1 MATTAATGTV
11 STSVPQ
17 KKKKNRPNPARRKAS
32 HVKGLDVKATS
43 DDQPKS
49 NSVPPTK
56 AAISSQ
62 QLPST
67 TTVQSRAPTVASKPA
82 AKKPRLKQTPKTI
95 PGVKSSTVTSKP
107 PISPTPS
114 ALMATPAVDTTSG
127 LIGCAASAFTLLG
140 AGLWRDIA
148 GPSAAIL
155 SVRTAK
161 LCFDN
166 FSDELIAHLHAG
178 TYNAPEALDILRR
191 TTLVYASAI
200 PGGAAFVE
208 RMFREVEMVRV
219 QRRVEV
225 DRVVAEACRE
235 LATAERGRAS
245 EGEVGTVVGRQLVR
259 LSEVASG
266 ATRDVLERNPALMK
280 EFRRTIGAAPERKV
294 PTVKCNMVV
303 RQMGK

>member
-11 STSVPQ
+11 STAVPH
-17 KKKKNRPNPARRKAS
+17 KKKNRPNPARRKAS

-43 DDQPKS
+43 DDQPTS

-56 AAISSQ
+56 TAISSQ

-82 AKKPRLKQTPKTI
+82 AKKPRLKQTPKTT
-95 PGVKSSTVTSKP
+95 PDVKSSTVTSKP

-114 ALMATPAVDTTSG
+114 TTPAVITTSG
-127 LIGCAASAFTLLG
+127 LIGCAASAFALLG
-140 AGLWRDIA
+140 AGLWGEIA

-191 TTLVYASAI
+191 TTLAYASAI
-200 PGGAAFVE
+200 PGGAGFVE

-219 QRRVEV
+219 LRRLEV

-235 LATAERGRAS
+235 LARAEKGGAS
-245 EGEVGTVVGRQLVR
+245 EGGVGAVVGRQLVR
-259 LSEVASG
+259 LSEVAGG

-280 EFRRTIGAAPERKV
+280 DLRATIRAAPERKV

-303 RQMGK
+303 RQIGK